1 MVLMDGFQF
10 VAKQL
15 KKKQIILKCTLLKN
29 KMPKYSIR
37 QIYLI
42 PVSFVDD
49 QIIDQDS

>member
-15 KKKQIILKCTLLKN
+15 KKPIILKCTLLKN